1 MLLVPQFVTVHSSS
15 HSLLYCHPKMTQG
28 LSRFLFMVSSIYPA
42 LDADAAD
49 HFESQN
55 DSQELLHD
63 THDPSYRL
71 MTVFWELRS
80 RTVSKSFADFQGKI
94 AVRVHR
100 RLHVM
105 SCPRTLPCRPSF
117 RAVSGLS
124 RRQREEVIKSSPLLR
139 LGGGDGIRTHTPFR
153 ITNSLANCFLTS

>member
-1 MLLVPQFVTVHSSS
+1 MTSS
-15 HSLLYCHPKMTQG
+15 T
-28 LSRFLFMVSSIYPA
+28 YPA
-42 LDADAAD
+42 LDAAAVD

-139 LGGGDGIRTHTPFR
+139 LGGGDGTRTHTPFR
-153 ITNSLANCFLTS
+153 ITGALAGHFLTS